1 MDLANVLNYAH
12 NAKYFWLFILLF
24 IRSRY
29 NNRYLIVKNEHALV
43 SDIMMIFLHV
53 VYNST

>member
-1 MDLANVLNYAH
+1 MPGTFGL
-12 NAKYFWLFILLF
+12 ILLF

-29 NNRYLIVKNEHALV
+29 NDRYLIVKNERASA

-53 VYNST
+53 VYSST